1 MTRRAWTTVRV
12 TNVADR
18 DAVVAALFSAGAE
31 SVQEL
36 PEAVLTHIADADEA
50 AIAAA
55 VADADRGARPT
66 FAPTPDVDWASEW
79 RARIGA
85 HRVGRLVVTPPWL
98 ANRFTADERIVI
110 EPEMAFGTGEHET
123 TRGVLR
129 LLSAVIRPG
138 DVVADVGAGSA
149 VLAIAAARLGA
160 ARVAAIEMD
169 PDAIRNA
176 EDNVRRNGVADRV
189 TVIAGDALVLLPLIA
204 PVRVILANII
214 WPVLVELLP
223 GMRQALAGDG
233 QVVLSGLLRDE
244 RATIERHLSGAEWR
258 VERVDEEGLWWSVSI
273 APC

>member
-12 TNVADR
+12 TNVVDR
-18 DAVVAALFSAGAE
+18 DAVIAALFSAGAE
-31 SVQEL
+31 GVQEL
-36 PEAVLTHIADADEA
+36 PDAVLTHIADADET

-55 VADADRGARPT
+55 VADADRAARPA

-98 ANRFTADERIVI
+98 ADRFTADERVVI

-129 LLSAVIRPG
+129 LLSTVIRPG

-149 VLAIAAARLGA
+149 VLSIAAARLGA

-189 TVIAGDALVLLPLIA
+189 TVIAGDALVLLPLVA

-244 RATIERHLSGAEWR
+244 RATIERHLIGAGWR
-258 VERVDEEGLWWSVSI
+258 VGRVDEEGLWWSVSI